1 MAVAARLTEV
11 SKTYRAGAVAV
22 PALDSVTLE
31 IEDGA
36 FLSIA
41 GPSGSGKT
49 TILNLLGALDV
60 PTSGTIQIA
69 EQTTQGLSPKTLA
82 DFRNTHL
89 GFVFQTFNLIP
100 VLTARENVEFP
111 LQLQGVSDRAERKAR
126 VDAILGEVGLGEMAE
141 RRPAELS
148 GGQQQR
154 VAVARALVKRP
165 RLVLAD
171 EPTANL
177 DSGTAGEIMA
187 LMQSMNEKHG
197 TTFVFSTHDPLVM
210 KHATRLVRLRDGRIE
225 SDERAPGGGN
235 GSREP

>member
-1 MAVAARLTEV
+1 MTVAARLIDV
-11 SKTYRAGAVAV
+11 HKTYHVGDVDV
-22 PALDSVTLE
+22 PAVRGISLD
-31 IEDGA
+31 IEAGA

-49 TILNLLGALDV
+49 TVLNLLGALDT
-60 PTSGTIQIA
+60 PTSGSIA
-69 EQTTQGLSPKTLA
+69 IGDRETGGLSPKALA

-100 VLTARENVEFP
+100 VLKVRENVELP
-111 LQLQGVSDRAERKAR
+111 LQLHGIADGNVRKDR
-126 VDAILGEVGLGEMAE
+126 VMSILREVGLGDLAD
-141 RRPAELS
+141 RRPTELS

-154 VAVARALVKRP
+154 VAIARALVKNP
-165 RLVLAD
+165 TLVLAD

-187 LMQSMNEKHG
+187 LMEVMNEKHG

-210 KHATRLVRLRDGRIE
+210 EHATRLVRLRDGRVE
-225 SDERAPGGGN
+225 SDERRNGGRR
-235 GSREP
+235 GS

>member
-1 MAVAARLTEV
+1 MNTVAQLIGIERTYTIGDVEV
-11 SKTYRAGAVAV
+11 H
-22 PALDSVTLE
+22 ALRGVDLE
-31 IEDGA
+31 IEEGA

-49 TILNLLGALDV
+49 TVLNILGALDKPTAGEV
-60 PTSGTIQIA
+60 RIDGSPTSG
-69 EQTTQGLSPKTLA
+69 LSARELA

-100 VLTARENVEFP
+100 VLTVRENVELP
-111 LQLQGVSDRAERKAR
+111 LQLVGIGSKAQR
-126 VDAILGEVGLGEMAE
+126 REMVEQLLTEVGLATMMD
-141 RRPAELS
+141 RRPNELS

-165 RLVLAD
+165 TLVLAD

-177 DSGTAGEIMA
+177 DSTTSHDLMG
-187 LMQSMNEKHG
+187 LMQNMNRMHD

-210 KHATRLVRLRDGRIE
+210 EYATRIVRLRDGKVE
-225 SDERAPGGGN
+225 SDERVEVPSHA
-235 GSREP
+235 E